1 MSEEVTHGEVSSKYC
16 RARCF
21 AAARRRQLGVKG
33 VKYSKAEA
41 ESMRA
46 AISKVV
52 EEGQREFEVSD
63 WS

>member
-1 MSEEVTHGEVSSKYC
+1 MSEEVTHGEGLIELLSS
-16 RARCF
+16 ALF

-33 VKYSKAEA
+33 VKYSKAERKA
-41 ESMRA
+41 CSA

-52 EEGQREFEVSD
+52 EEGQREFKVSD